1 MEDGV
6 IFICLMFY
14 VFIQK
19 LKCYFCYSLFSG
31 KMSISSFIIL
41 GVGLSVDSLA
51 ASITTGACS
60 TKLRVTQILK
70 VALYMAVFQAS
81 MPLIGWFIGSSFKG
95 LVAAYDHWIALFL
108 LGAIGGKLL
117 FDGLRKVEEETSCLC
132 PSNHLV
138 LAGMALATS
147 IDALVVGIGFGVLSI
162 HIWMAVFIIG
172 ITTFFFSVAGV
183 LLGMTIGERLNKG
196 LEVLGGLVL
205 IGMGLKIFLSH
216 TIEFIK

>member
-1 MEDGV
+1 MESRLI
-6 IFICLMFY
+6 IFQF
-14 VFIQK
+14 FFQK
-19 LKCYFCYSLFSG
+19 LKCYFCHSLFSG
-31 KMSISSFIIL
+31 NMSISSFIIL

-60 TKLRVTQILK
+60 IKLRVSQIFK

-81 MPLIGWFIGSSFKG
+81 MPLLGWFIGSSFKG
-95 LVAAYDHWIALFL
+95 LVAAYDHWIALLL
-108 LGAIGGKLL
+108 LGSIGGKLIY
-117 FDGLRKVEEETSCLC
+117 DGLRKAEEESSCLC
-132 PSNHLV
+132 PSSHFV

-205 IGMGLKIFLSH
+205 IGMGLRIFLSH